1 VPVVVVDEPPGAD
14 EMPAD
19 PGLAGGVPTGGTP
32 AMPGAMLPCAAPAAL
47 VPWADAPDAADSR
60 NIEIKAE
67 RYNLCRMGRLQFW
80 SCVPSNVKGIAPFL
94 PAARGRDHIDVCNEW
109 PCSIRFPVATSR
121 GHHATGARMTSI
133 SPSVAAAE
141 VRAAPKAR
149 SRNAAIDHA
158 RTFLT
163 LVVLLHHA
171 VIPYTHF
178 GHTDP
183 KSWIGFD
190 AIVLATDSFFMA
202 MFFFMSGLF
211 VWPSLARKTAGV
223 HLRDR
228 LLRLGLPFAI
238 AAFTII
244 PIAYYA
250 LELQQQPDLGFAA
263 FWWKTVTVGPW
274 PSGPLW
280 FVWVLLAF
288 DLTASLLYRL
298 SPNLVDPINR
308 LSQQSFDQPAKFFVF
323 LLAVTVV
330 LYVPPLVYYTPN
342 HWFEFGPFS
351 VQASRVLLYAA
362 YFFIG
367 VGVGAANVDRGVLG
381 ADGQLAKSSWGWLIA
396 TLVPY
401 CLMWVL
407 IYIKREI
414 LGNPNPQPPWYLAS
428 YGLFFVAF
436 SAAILFAILA
446 FFLGS
451 RRPWNLLDRMQG
463 DAYGMFLVHYP
474 IVLWLQYW
482 LFDYD
487 LPAIVKAA
495 VAFIATVILSWA
507 LTAALRKIPGAT
519 RVL

>member
-1 VPVVVVDEPPGAD
+1 
-14 EMPAD
+14 
-19 PGLAGGVPTGGTP
+19 
-32 AMPGAMLPCAAPAAL
+32 
-47 VPWADAPDAADSR
+47 
-60 NIEIKAE
+60 
-67 RYNLCRMGRLQFW
+67 
-80 SCVPSNVKGIAPFL
+80 
-94 PAARGRDHIDVCNEW
+94 
-109 PCSIRFPVATSR
+109 
-121 GHHATGARMTSI
+121 MTSI
-133 SPSVAAAE
+133 SHSAATAE
-141 VRAAPKAR
+141 VRAAPRAKAR
-149 SRNAAIDHA
+149 NLALDRA

-163 LVVLLHHA
+163 LVVILHHA
-171 VIPYTHF
+171 VIPYTYF

-190 AIVLATDSFFMA
+190 AVVLATDSFFMA
-202 MFFFMSGLF
+202 MFFFLSGLF
-211 VWPSLARKTAGV
+211 VWPSLAHKELQIFL
-223 HLRDR
+223 HDR
-228 LLRLGLPFAI
+228 LLRLGLPFVI

-250 LELQQQPDLGFAA
+250 IALRHSPDLSFAA

-274 PSGPLW
+274 PSGPIW

-288 DLTASLLYRL
+288 GLLASVLYRL
-298 SPNLVDPINR
+298 SPNLLDPINR
-308 LSQQSFDQPAKFFVF
+308 LSQQSFEQPAKFYLF
-323 LLAVTVV
+323 LLAVTAVAYIPAL
-330 LYVPPLVYYTPN
+330 LYFGPN
-342 HWFEFGPFS
+342 DWFQFGPFD

-367 VGVGAANVDRGVLG
+367 AGVGAAHLDRGVLSE
-381 ADGQLAKSSWGWLIA
+381 DGRLAKSSWGWVIV

-401 CLMWVL
+401 CLLWVM

-414 LGNPNPQPPWYLAS
+414 LGNPNPQPVWYLAS

-451 RRPWNLLDRMQG
+451 NRPWNMLDRMQG

-482 LFDYD
+482 LFDFD
-487 LPAIVKAA
+487 LPAVVKAL
-495 VAFIATVILSWA
+495 VAFVLTVALSWA
-507 LTAALRKIPGAT
+507 ATAALRKIPGAT